1 MKRIILLLF
10 AICFACLGA
19 NAQQQQQERRV
30 KSLYLYPEFKEAT
43 VLQTFGRKL
52 KAKAN
57 IFLEDGSLVY
67 IDEKDGKTKRAY
79 LDNILG
85 VVFDDS
91 VRYMKVDSVMGRV
104 VAQKGYNYLLCNT
117 HVNQKRM
124 QEEFETNQTLEMA
137 GIINRA
143 KRDDEQGY
151 LLTDTY
157 YFQIGTEVIKANESK
172 FKHFV
177 SKDQQQAFK
186 VLMANRFWSWR
197 DPESLE
203 MLLDFL
209 PQH

>member
-10 AICFACLGA
+10 ALCFVCLGA
-19 NAQQQQQERRV
+19 MAQQLQQERRV

-67 IDEKDGKTKRAY
+67 VDEKDGKTKRAY
-79 LDNILG
+79 VDNILG
-85 VVFDDS
+85 VVFDDT
-91 VRYMKVDSVMGRV
+91 VHYMKVDSVMARV

-117 HVNQKRM
+117 HVDMKRLSD
-124 QEEFETNQTLEMA
+124 ENETNQTLEMA

-151 LLTDTY
+151 PLTDTY
-157 YFQIGTEVIKANESK
+157 YFRIGTEVIKANESK

-197 DPESLE
+197 DPESLK

-209 PQH
+209 PQQ

>member
-10 AICFACLGA
+10 ALCFVCLGA
-19 NAQQQQQERRV
+19 MAQQLQQERRV

-67 IDEKDGKTKRAY
+67 VDEKDGKTKRAY
-79 LDNILG
+79 VDNILG
-85 VVFDDS
+85 VVFDDT
-91 VRYMKVDSVMGRV
+91 VHYMKVDSVMARV

-117 HVNQKRM
+117 HVDMKRLSD
-124 QEEFETNQTLEMA
+124 ENETNQTLEMA

-151 LLTDTY
+151 PLTDTY

-197 DPESLE
+197 DPESLK

-209 PQH
+209 PQQ

>member
-1 MKRIILLLF
+1 MKRIIFLLL
-10 AICFACLGA
+10 ALCFLSIGA
-19 NAQQQQQERRV
+19 MAQQFQQEKRV

-52 KAKAN
+52 KAKGN
-57 IFLEDGSLVY
+57 IFLEDGSFVY
-67 IDEKDGKTKRAY
+67 LDEKDGKTKRAY
-79 LDNILG
+79 VDNILG

-124 QEEFETNQTLEMA
+124 QEEFETKQTLEMA
-137 GIINRA
+137 GIINLP

-151 LLTDTY
+151 SLTDTY
-157 YFQIGTEVIKANESK
+157 YFQIGTEVIKANESA
-172 FKHFV
+172 FKHYV

-197 DPESLE
+197 DPESLK